1 MGSDSRPSLDSFDEA
16 SRSFVA
22 ALRGHDSVARA
33 VALDEVSGIVD
44 DALARELLR
53 FARDPDGDPEER
65 GRALI
70 ALGPA
75 LEETSYEEDED
86 GSLAPPMGPEEW
98 WETPL
103 SADGYREVQEDL
115 RRIYHDG
122 AQPKTVRRRALE
134 AAVRAARPW
143 HKDAV
148 ATAWSSG
155 DPEWR
160 VTAVFA
166 MGFLGGFD
174 ADIEAA
180 FRGGDPMVRREAMRA
195 AGIAEMEHLAAE
207 ILAIAADPTADSED
221 RIAAVDALGDLQ
233 HEDAEEVL
241 EELAGSDDDE
251 LAEAAEAALEEIRTW
266 SELDD
271 LAEGGFSLADIENL
285 EGDDDES

>member
-1 MGSDSRPSLDSFDEA
+1 
-16 SRSFVA
+16 
-22 ALRGHDSVARA
+22 
-33 VALDEVSGIVD
+33 
-44 DALARELLR
+44 
-53 FARDPDGDPEER
+53 
-65 GRALI
+65 
-70 ALGPA
+70 
-75 LEETSYEEDED
+75 
-86 GSLAPPMGPEEW
+86 MGPEEW

-180 FRGGDPMVRREAMRA
+180 FRGDDPMVRREAMRA

-251 LAEAAEAALEEIRTW
+251 LAEAAEVALEEIRTW